1 MPFDRPDAPSFEPLI
16 AQAIAAQERAYA
28 PYSKFLVGAALL
40 CEDGTVVPGCNVENA
55 SYGGTIC
62 AERSAVVSAIS
73 QGKKAH
79 FRALVV
85 VTRGPEPSYPCGMC
99 RQVLFEFGPELP
111 ILLVARNGGAR
122 KLVNLRELLPGGFG
136 PHSLVDDVR

>member
-1 MPFDRPDAPSFEPLI
+1 MPFDRADDPSFEPLI
-16 AQAIAAQERAYA
+16 AQAFAAQDRAYA

-40 CEDGTVVPGCNVENA
+40 CDDGTVVPGCNVENA

-73 QGKKAH
+73 QGKNSQ
-79 FRALVV
+79 FRACVV
-85 VTRGPEPSYPCGMC
+85 VTRGPEPSHPCGMC
-99 RQVLFEFGPELP
+99 RQVLFEFAPELP

-136 PHSLVDDVR
+136 PRSLG